1 MLLRALSW
9 SLVIVVALGVSA
21 LMCVNEVRGIV
32 PTLDR
37 DAASYERAV
46 GLIRVALRRHPTP
59 HRQPEP
65 VPVRNAIRSSD
76 SLLEWVGAAY
86 PGTDVNTLAWY
97 RAAVAF
103 MDARDER
110 RMAQDE
116 LAAIIASVP

>member
-1 MLLRALSW
+1 
-9 SLVIVVALGVSA
+9 
-21 LMCVNEVRGIV
+21 MCVNEVRGIV